1 MDLTTLFWL
10 AFVTL
15 FLVVFFIDMYVT
27 SHRKGTL
34 SVAASLRWTALWIS
48 IALLFGA
55 AIYFFF
61 PQNPDSTVNTAS
73 TMMFKFISGYLTEY
87 SLSIDNLFVF
97 IMIFSLMSVHEKNQP
112 KLLKLGILLSIVL
125 RILFIIAGM
134 ELVQQFHWIIYVFGL
149 ILIWTAYKMAF
160 SGDDEHVNP
169 QDNILYR
176 GAAKLFPID
185 PDKDASNFMHK
196 INGKWH
202 ITTIFL
208 VFLVIGSTDVL
219 FAVDS
224 IPAIIGVIKE
234 GSANVLSSK
243 EEDFIAITSN
253 VFAVMGLVSLF
264 FALKGIMGMFRF
276 LKHGVSFILFFIG
289 AKMLLTS
296 VHAVEEFFSN
306 HTWVSLVVIVSTL
319 AFSILL
325 SMVIAEKKEI
335 EELEEEVEHLEEEVE
350 LLEVEMEKLEEE
362 VESLEGAKVHP
373 LPNKPIKTIKS

>member
-1 MDLTTLFWL
+1 MDVMTLFWL
-10 AFVTL
+10 AFITL
-15 FLVVFFIDMYVT
+15 FFVVFFIDMYVT
-27 SHRKGTL
+27 NHRKGGMK
-34 SVAASLRWTALWIS
+34 VATALRWTGLWIS
-48 IALLFGA
+48 LALAFGA

-61 PQNPDSTVNTAS
+61 PQNPDSAVS
-73 TMMFKFISGYLTEY
+73 TSSAMMFKFISGYLTEY
-87 SLSIDNLFVF
+87 SLSVDNLFVF
-97 IMIFSLMSVHEKNQP
+97 IMIFSLMAVHEKNQP
-112 KLLKLGILLSIVL
+112 RLLKLGILLSIVL

-160 SGDDEHVNP
+160 AGEDDHVDP
-169 QDNILYR
+169 KGNILYR
-176 GAAKLFPID
+176 SASRLFPID
-185 PDKDASNFMHK
+185 PDKDSPRFLHK

-202 ITTIFL
+202 ITSVFL

-234 GSANVLSSK
+234 GASHVLTPR

-289 AKMLLTS
+289 AKMLLSS

-306 HTWVSLVVIVSTL
+306 HTWVSLVVIISTL

-325 SMVIAEKKEI
+325 SLVIAEKKEI
-335 EELEEEVEHLEEEVE
+335 EHLQEELEELEETV
-350 LLEVEMEKLEEE
+350 EKLEDE
-362 VESLEGAKVHP
+362 VEELEDD
-373 LPNKPIKTIKS
+373 LLSRR